1 VTGEIFDDTEHHRL
15 VIDEDGLFPHLD
27 YRRVAKR
34 LVLIH
39 TEVPEELAGLGI
51 GGRLVR
57 AAAKIA
63 ADQDL
68 VLVPLCA
75 FARTWLEE
83 HPDVA
88 AGVKIDWGAQV
99 PGNGSSRDART

>member
-1 VTGEIFDDTEHHRL
+1 VTGEVVDDTENHRL
-15 VIDEDGLFPHLD
+15 VIYEDGLFAHLD

-34 LVLIH
+34 LVLVH
-39 TEVPEELAGLGI
+39 TEVPKELGGLGI

-57 AAAKIA
+57 AAVKIA

-68 VLVPLCA
+68 VVVPLCP
-75 FARTWLEE
+75 FVRTWLEE
-83 HPDVA
+83 HPDVT

-99 PGNGSSRDART
+99 PGNDSSREPST